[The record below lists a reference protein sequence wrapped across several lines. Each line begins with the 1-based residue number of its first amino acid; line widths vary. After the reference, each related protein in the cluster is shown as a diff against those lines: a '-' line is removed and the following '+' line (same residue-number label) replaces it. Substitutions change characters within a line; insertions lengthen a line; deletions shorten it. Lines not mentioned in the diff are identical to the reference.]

1 MSADGIK
8 RAADYAAAGGGSVVS
23 VGTLADVSAVAE
35 QLSPILSCIFLLL
48 SAGWLLYRMWVHYRT
63 GKVIR
68 DE

>member
-1 MSADGIK
+1 MSTEGIK

-35 QLSPILSCIFLLL
+35 QLSPILSCVFLLL
-48 SAGWLLYRMWVHYRT
+48 SAGWLIYRMWVHYRT
-63 GKVIR
+63 GEVIR